1 MLEIQQVKKR
11 VLRPH
16 IQTVPEH
23 TYRAL
28 HHLREDLMINLS
40 EKKIQFYFKTNSVL
54 RKLVMLVLISINTLL
69 PKAESVH
76 SENSQQSSSEKY

>member
-1 MLEIQQVKKR
+1 MV
-11 VLRPH
+11 
-16 IQTVPEH
+16 
-23 TYRAL
+23 
-28 HHLREDLMINLS
+28 NLS

-76 SENSQQSSSEKY
+76 SENSQESASEKYNSESQQIPNQIHEDSCQ